1 MKYRPPLKVCKLF
14 DSDSLGLVHFF
25 AVKAVQI
32 MSLKTQP
39 DVVVRTATPEDAAIC
54 GQICYNAFSTINAAH
69 GFPCDFPGPE
79 ASTGL
84 LSMMFSSPHFYC
96 VVAEVDGRIMGS
108 NVLDERSVVG
118 GVGPITINP
127 GAQNLGVGR
136 KLMQAVMDRADER
149 AAAGVRL
156 VQAAFH
162 NRSLC
167 ASLGFDIREPLSCMQ
182 GRTLEKS
189 IPGCMVRP
197 AKPDD
202 ADACNA
208 LSRRVHGFDRGVEL
222 AQAIEQRTARVV
234 ERGGRVTG
242 YTTDLAF
249 FGHSTAESN
258 VDLQS
263 LIASTEPFG
272 GPGILVPSRN
282 NGLMRWCLANG
293 LRVVQPMTLMS
304 TGLYNDPAGA
314 WLPSVL
320 F

>member
-1 MKYRPPLKVCKLF
+1 MLR
-14 DSDSLGLVHFF
+14 
-25 AVKAVQI
+25 
-32 MSLKTQP
+32 KTQP
-39 DVVVRTATPEDAAIC
+39 EVVVRTAAPEDSPAC

-69 GFPCDFPGPE
+69 GFPCDFPGSE

-84 LSMMFSSPHFYC
+84 LSMMFSRPDFYC
-96 VVAEVDGRIMGS
+96 VVAEVDGRIVGS
-108 NVLDERSVVG
+108 NCLDERSVVR
-118 GVGPITINP
+118 GVGPITIDP
-127 GAQNLGVGR
+127 SAQNLGVGR
-136 KLMQAVMDRADER
+136 KLMQAVMDRANGSG
-149 AAAGVRL
+149 APGIRL

-162 NRSLC
+162 NRSLSLYT
-167 ASLGFDIREPLSCMQ
+167 SLGFDIREPLSCMQ
-182 GRTLEKS
+182 GQTLERS
-189 IPGCMVRP
+189 IPGCVVRP

-222 AQAIEQRTARVV
+222 AQAIEQGTARVV
-234 ERGGRVTG
+234 EHGGRVTA
-242 YTTDLAF
+242 YTTHLGF
-249 FGHSTAESN
+249 FGHSTAETS

-263 LIASTEPFG
+263 LIASAESFA

-282 NGLMRWCLANG
+282 HVLLRWCLANG

-304 TGLYNDPAGA
+304 TGLYSDPSGA